1 MRRPGNNGFKPP
13 SRPAEKKIMETPK
26 PEEIKTNLTSE
37 SMQIEE
43 PKECVDVDALLE
55 EKYNEK
61 NGEHVDLRDDKD
73 KKNKKKPAK
82 DDYDIGDTVLRD
94 ITLNGNIH
102 VRLVSNVNGYFVDI
116 RKFQN
121 EYPTKKGIKF
131 LATKFAIAADYL
143 KKDLEKLLPPNP

>member
-1 MRRPGNNGFKPP
+1 MRRPNNGFKPP

-26 PEEIKTNLTSE
+26 PEEIKTNVISDC
-37 SMQIEE
+37 MQIEDQ
-43 PKECVDVDALLE
+43 KESVNVDELLE

-61 NGEHVDLRDDKD
+61 NGEHVDLRDDKE
-73 KKNKKKPAK
+73 KNKKKVSKEA
-82 DDYDIGDTVLRD
+82 YDIGDTVLRD
-94 ITLNGNIH
+94 IVLNGNIH

-143 KKDLEKLLPPNP
+143 KKDLEKLLPPSQ